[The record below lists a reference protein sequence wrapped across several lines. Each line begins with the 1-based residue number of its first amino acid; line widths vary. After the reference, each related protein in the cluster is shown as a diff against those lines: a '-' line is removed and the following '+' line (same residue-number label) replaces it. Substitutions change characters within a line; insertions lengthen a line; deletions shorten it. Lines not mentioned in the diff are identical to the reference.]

1 MLRRTIGL
9 VALALTA
16 CVAGSVPAAW
26 AGGGGCGELTE
37 GSGATVEVL
46 YSCFTPTLLR
56 VEPGATVA
64 FVNRDTYKH
73 ALTGAGY
80 GWYDEDGWFRAG
92 EVIDVTFDRNG
103 VYPYQCY
110 LHPGMSG
117 AVIVG
122 DGSGPGAAGRGGV
135 TVSPVPTVQ
144 PSPEVVVV
152 TSEPEIRTVA
162 RTVERAAPGPM
173 VAAGAIG
180 ALLGAGAAAGIAASR
195 RRRPSEG
202 A

>member
-1 MLRRTIGL
+1 MTRRAIAL
-9 VALALTA
+9 VSLALTA
-16 CVAGSVPAAW
+16 WVAGSAPAAW

-37 GSGATVEVL
+37 GSGTTVEVL

-64 FVNRDTYKH
+64 FVNRDTYRH

-80 GWYDEDGWFRAG
+80 GWYDEDGWFRPG
-92 EVIDVTFDRNG
+92 EVVEATFERNG
-103 VYPYQCY
+103 VYPYQCS

-122 DGSGPGAAGRGGV
+122 DGSGPGAASRGGV
-135 TVSPVPTVQ
+135 TVSPVPTIQ

-152 TSEPEIRTVA
+152 TAEPEIRTVA
-162 RTVERAAPGPM
+162 RTVQRAAPGPM

-180 ALLGAGAAAGIAASR
+180 ALLGAGAAGVVAGR
-195 RRRPSEG
+195 RRRSNEG

>member
-1 MLRRTIGL
+1 MTRRVIGL
-9 VALALTA
+9 VTLALTA
-16 CVAGSVPAAW
+16 WVAGSAPAAW

-37 GSGATVEVL
+37 GSGTTVEVL

-56 VEPGATVA
+56 IEPGATVA

-80 GWYDEDGWFRAG
+80 GWYDEDGWFRPG
-92 EVIDVTFDRNG
+92 EVIEVTFDRNG
-103 VYPYQCY
+103 VYPYQCA

-122 DGSGPGAAGRGGV
+122 DGTGLGAAGRGGV
-135 TVSPVPTVQ
+135 TVEPVPTAQ

-152 TSEPEIRTVA
+152 TSEPEVRTVA
-162 RTVERAAPGPM
+162 ETVERSAPWALL
-173 VAAGAIG
+173 AAGAVG
-180 ALLGAGAAAGIAASR
+180 LLLGAGGAGFVASR
-195 RRRPSEG
+195 RRRSSG
-202 A
+202 DA